1 MPVAVMV
8 LWDAC
13 AVWFLG
19 SPPHHVLL
27 RHRFEGA
34 GEFQFEVENAGV
46 LLVKA
51 SLAKGMW
58 QRRRGLPPTQSPVF
72 SSDSPA
78 ASSCS
83 PTR

>member
-1 MPVAVMV
+1 MWQ
-8 LWDAC
+8 LC
-13 AVWFLG
+13 C
-19 SPPHHVLL
+19 
-27 RHRFEGA
+27 RFEGVGA
-34 GEFQFEVENAGV
+34 FQFEVENAAV

-51 SLAKGMW
+51 SLAKGIW
-58 QRRRGLPPTQSPVF
+58 QRRRGLPLTQSPVY